1 MRSPQ
6 YIPSFYFYK
15 FANAVAAPY
24 TSLDAYRSGAI
35 DENGNI
41 IATEGSIDDFEYFVI
56 KLKKIFE
63 DLPPGI
69 TKSRLTNVVGLF
81 QLFAE
86 EVESIGVTQEQVVAL
101 TEAHVILNSNNQLS
115 LIELLE
121 DMGTAGM
128 STGSAPGEL
137 GTPADAPEANKG
149 NVSGYDPRMGEILTR
164 NQPVNMFQGIEMF
177 NVSPEEFKKFKQSK
191 AWRHLPDSP
200 TKKYLQRF
208 QRRNKEGKMAVRD
221 EASGDIFFIP
231 YKEKTFMEEFGLQ
244 GLNILRESGT
254 KTVQKVLDNSED
266 IEINS
271 QTVRDTTDMLIDRAN
286 KERNKDIEKAKE
298 KNPDVDPRKVGLRS
312 GTVEAIGALDDL
324 AKSMPAV
331 SNLLRSVNPNAQRL
345 AANWHGGFR
354 SLNTRSSSNDPTG
367 IDSIRAIEVP
377 PQRSYSHSLVLPNSE
392 IDSNSNFGIAA
403 VGQRGRRATA
413 PMMVKHEEWEDLP
426 GYPKQAMDDYAAQI
440 NTATDEALDSIAV
453 HMDSFFSTPEAQ
465 KRASELQAKR
475 AKESGVLQ
483 QVSLGLDQGSFD
495 ITPEEQEQWLASGRG
510 KRRFRRSFTGSP
522 GSLIFQPKSLT
533 PEAQYS
539 ARFLTTP
546 LTREQRKLTTP
557 PLSLIEPFKAFGGDV
572 NKLVNAMKRLRQGTL
587 V

>member
-15 FANAVAAPY
+15 FANAVAGPY
-24 TSLDAYRSGAI
+24 TSLNSFKNGLI
-35 DENGNI
+35 DQYGNVLDS
-41 IATEGSIDDFEYFVI
+41 EGSFDDFEYFVI
-56 KLKKIFE
+56 KLKKIF
-63 DLPPGI
+63 DQLPPGL
-69 TKSRLTNVVGLF
+69 TKAQLTNVNSILTLF
-81 QLFAE
+81 SE
-86 EVESIGVTQEQVVAL
+86 GVEDIGITQEQVIAL
-101 TEAHVILNSNNQLS
+101 TEAHVTYNSNNELS
-115 LIELLE
+115 FIELLE

-137 GTPADAPEANKG
+137 GTPAEAPEANKG
-149 NVSGYDPRMGEILTR
+149 NVSGYDPKLGEILTR
-164 NQPVNMFQGIEMF
+164 NAPVNMFAGIEMF
-177 NVSPEEFKKFKQSK
+177 NVSPEEFKQFKQSK
-191 AWRHLPDSP
+191 AWRNLPDSP
-200 TKKYLQRF
+200 TKRYLQRF

-221 EASGDIFFIP
+221 ETNGEIFFVP
-231 YKEKTFMEEFGLQ
+231 YKEKTFMEEFGLE

-254 KTVQKVLDNSED
+254 KTVKKVLDNSED
-266 IEINS
+266 VEINS

-298 KNPDVDPRKVGLRS
+298 KNPDIDPRKVGLRP
-312 GTVEAIGALDDL
+312 GTVEAIGALEDL

-331 SNLLRSVNPNAQRL
+331 SNLLRSANPNAQRL

-354 SLNTRSSSNDPTG
+354 SLNTRSSSSDPTG

-377 PQRSYSHSLVLPNSE
+377 PERSYSHSLVLPNSE

-413 PMMVKHEEWEDLP
+413 PMLVKHEEWEDLQ

-510 KRRFRRSFTGSP
+510 KKRFRRSFTGSP
-522 GSLIFQPKSLT
+522 GSLTFQPRSLT

-546 LTREQRKLTTP
+546 LTKEQRKLTTP
-557 PLSLIEPFKAFGGDV
+557 PTSLTEPYKAFGGDV